1 MAFGLLGKKNPD
13 SAPVVEEPREAH
25 ISEDGKSTPE
35 TTVNDEGESISED
48 AQAGVQ
54 AAEATASVWSTKSLI
69 MAYIL

>member
-1 MAFGLLGKKNPD
+1 MAFGLWGKNDPD
-13 SAPVVEEPREAH
+13 SAPEVEEPHEAH
-25 ISEDGKSTPE
+25 FAEDGKPTSE

-54 AAEATASVWSTKSLI
+54 AAEATTSVWSTKSLI

>member
-1 MAFGLLGKKNPD
+1 MAFGLLGKKNSD
-13 SAPVVEEPREAH
+13 SAPVVEEAQEAH

-69 MAYIL
+69 MAYI